1 MYIDLATI
9 NMAPGQGGGGKT
21 EVSLVESIVSN
32 GDYSYTPDPG
42 EVYNSVSIAV
52 SVPQKTEREFI
63 TEIYD
68 NGNYSY
74 TPDPGEAYNSVTIRA
89 SVHPSVSLS
98 ETYTG
103 NGVYTVSG
111 EFSGGEITVAV
122 PGGQQADRSYRSGSI
137 TGLSDLGWTAGD
149 ISIAQDNIDIYS
161 NITVP
166 SANKVYTSAVLHLG
180 TEDRFRFNDDIEF
193 IPKLDLSGVGDP
205 VSLFEDYHSLIAT
218 PGLNISADSTTD
230 IHQMFKNC
238 YNLVTVGQLGD
249 TSAVTN
255 MLELFYN
262 CRKLKNI
269 PDDFDTSGV
278 VNMSSMF
285 MNTGNLDTIPA
296 IDTGS
301 ATDMTAM
308 FRGSGISSIP
318 LLNTSSNQ
326 SFWNMFYD
334 TKNLS
339 TIPAIDT
346 SSGTNFNG
354 MFYGSGIRIVPPL
367 DTRQATSMN
376 GMFRNTTNIVEIQ
389 GVDLSNLLSFPT
401 QMFNG
406 GTYDHLRRFIV
417 NGSINWTW
425 NSANNGLDKLTYIGF
440 DSYKSIFKA
449 LINGYV
455 ITPSNQGTIRFSS
468 SAKNDINGYLAGLK
482 SQAAALGWNWIG
494 NTSFSNVS
502 TDWLWAYRTTDGKA
516 IYPGDEYTTEV
527 EITFGSNVRIVDS
540 IDADADVTGDNT
552 TQYFITIGYPSEV
565 GYFAGKKTLTRM
577 DLPNSITSILPGCF
591 AGCENLEAVVINY
604 DVSDTDLCS
613 IDESAFIG
621 CPATY
626 EIQVP
631 DAYVNAYKE
640 RYPNL
645 ASHIVSSG
653 N

>member
-42 EVYNSVSIAV
+42 DVYNSVSIAV
-52 SVPQKTEREFI
+52 SVPQKTEVEFADSI
-63 TEIYD
+63 AS
-68 NGNYSY
+68 NGWYYY
-74 TPDPGEAYNSVTIRA
+74 TPLSGQAYSRVIIDV

-122 PGGQQADRSYRSGSI
+122 PGGQQVDRSYRSGSI
-137 TGLSDLGWTAGD
+137 TGLSDLGWTAED
-149 ISIAQDNIDIYS
+149 ISIAQDNIDSYS
-161 NITVP
+161 NITVS
-166 SANKVYTSAVLHLG
+166 SANKVYTSAVLNQY
-180 TEDRFRFNDDIEF
+180 TVDRFRFNDDIEF
-193 IPKLDLSGVGDP
+193 IPKLDLSEEMDLP
-205 VSLFEDYHSLIAT
+205 SLFEDYHSLIAT
-218 PGLNISADSTTD
+218 PGLSISTNTTT
-230 IHQMFKNC
+230 IEHMFKNC
-238 YNLVTVGQLGD
+238 YNLVTVGPLGD
-249 TSAVTN
+249 TSAVTY
-255 MLELFYN
+255 MWELFYN
-262 CRKLKNI
+262 CRKLRNI

-278 VNMSSMF
+278 TNMSSMF
-285 MNTGNLDTIPA
+285 MNTGNLDTIPT

-318 LLNTSSNQ
+318 LLDTSSNE

-334 TKNLS
+334 TKNLD
-339 TIPAIDT
+339 TIPAIDV
-346 SSGTNFNG
+346 SSGLNFNG

-367 DTRQATSMN
+367 DTRAAITMN

-389 GVDLSNLLSFPT
+389 GVNLGNLSAFPT

-425 NSANNGLDKLTYIGF
+425 NSTNNGLDKLTHIGF
-440 DSYKSIFKA
+440 DSYKSIFKVLLNTA
-449 LINGYV
+449 I
-455 ITPSNQGTIRFSS
+455 ITPANPGTIRFSS
-468 SAKNDINGYLAGLK
+468 SAKYDINGYLTGLK
-482 SQAAALGWNWIG
+482 AQAEALGWNWVG
-494 NTSFSNVS
+494 NSTFSNA
-502 TDWLWAYRTTDGKA
+502 TPDWMWAYETTDGKA

-527 EITFGSNVRIVDS
+527 EIEFGSNVRIVDS
-540 IDADADVTGDNT
+540 IDADADVTGNNT
-552 TQYFITIGYPSEV
+552 TQYFITVGYPSEV

-577 DLPNSITSILPGCF
+577 DLPTGVVNILPGCF

-604 DVSDTDLCS
+604 IGLDNTDLCV
-613 IDESAFIG
+613 IDDTAFLG
-621 CPATY
+621 CPSTY
-626 EIQVP
+626 NIAVP
-631 DAYVNAYKE
+631 DDFVNAYRE
-640 RYPNL
+640 AYPNL
-645 ASHIVSSG
+645 ASHIVSRG
-653 N
+653 Y

>member
-52 SVPQKTEREFI
+52 SVPQKTEVSLVESI
-63 TEIYD
+63 AS
-68 NGNYSY
+68 NGDYSY
-74 TPDPGEAYNSVTIRA
+74 TPSSGEAYNSVVIGV
-89 SVHPSVSLS
+89 SVHPSSSLS
-98 ETYTG
+98 RTYTG

-122 PGGQQADRSYRSGSI
+122 PGGQQVDRSYRSGSI
-137 TGLSDLGWTAGD
+137 TGLSDLGWTAED
-149 ISIAQDNIDIYS
+149 ISIAQDNIDSYS
-161 NITVP
+161 NITVS
-166 SANKVYTSAVLHLG
+166 SANKVYTSAVLNQY
-180 TEDRFRFNDDIEF
+180 TVDRFRFNSDIEF
-193 IPKLDLSGVGDP
+193 IPKMDLSNVVDFP
-205 VSLFEDYHSLIAT
+205 SLFEDYNSLIAT
-218 PGLNISADSTTD
+218 PGLSISTNAVVID
-230 IHQMFKNC
+230 QMFKNC
-238 YNLVTVGQLGD
+238 YNLVTVGPLGD
-249 TSAVTN
+249 TSAVN
-255 MLELFYN
+255 SMWELFYN
-262 CRKLKNI
+262 CRKLRNI

-278 VNMSSMF
+278 TNMSSMF

-318 LLNTSSNQ
+318 LLDTSANE

-334 TKNLS
+334 TKNLD
-339 TIPAIDT
+339 TIPAIDV

-367 DTRQATSMN
+367 DTRLAISMN

-389 GVDLSNLLSFPT
+389 GVDFSSMSSFPT

-417 NGSINWTW
+417 NGSIDWTW
-425 NSANNGLDKLTYIGF
+425 NSTGNGLDKLTHIGF

-449 LINGYV
+449 MLNTA
-455 ITPSNQGTIRFSS
+455 TPGTIRFSS
-468 SAKNDINGYLAGLK
+468 SVKYDINGYLAGLK
-482 SQAAALGWNWIG
+482 SQATELGWTYVG
-494 NTSFSNVS
+494 GSSF
-502 TDWLWAYRTTDGKA
+502 TDVNPVWEYETTDGKA
-516 IYPGDEYTTEV
+516 IYPGDEYITEV
-527 EITFGSNVRIVDS
+527 EIEFGSGVRIVDS
-540 IDADADVTGDNT
+540 LDADADVFGDFGP
-552 TQYFITIGYPSEV
+552 QYFITVGDPTEV

-577 DLPNSITSILPGCF
+577 DLPDTVVNILPGCF
-591 AGCENLEAVVINY
+591 AGCENLEAVVINFIGLEN
-604 DVSDTDLCS
+604 TDLCV
-613 IDESAFIG
+613 IDDTAFLG

-631 DAYVNAYKE
+631 DDFVNAYRE

-645 ASHIVSSG
+645 ASHIVSRG
-653 N
+653 Y